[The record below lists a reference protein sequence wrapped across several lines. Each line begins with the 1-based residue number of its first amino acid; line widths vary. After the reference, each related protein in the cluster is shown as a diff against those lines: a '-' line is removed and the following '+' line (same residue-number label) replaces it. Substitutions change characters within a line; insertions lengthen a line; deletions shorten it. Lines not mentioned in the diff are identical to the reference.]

1 MSNANRMVPR
11 PGREPTGPK
20 KLEEIRLP
28 TEEEEVKKGLLDK
41 ILLDTIVEPG
51 DALSLS
57 EIEFMKFR

>member
-20 KLEEIRLP
+20 KPDTGVKEGSLYEILQM
-28 TEEEEVKKGLLDK
+28 
-41 ILLDTIVEPG
+41 LDTIVEPG